1 MELSGRICFVKL
13 TRITLKNYRNIAQME
28 LSPCDTVNVI
38 YGDNGQGKTNLLES
52 IYLLTGNPSF
62 RGAKLSEV
70 IRFSQKQSQI
80 TALFSDQEREQKL
93 SIKLGAKKEIL
104 LNQVPLKKYS
114 ELAGQFYC
122 VVFSPEDLDFV
133 KGSPKNRRRFL
144 DSAICQITPQ
154 YMGYLEQYDHVLEQ
168 RNALL
173 KELNRSPYW
182 KDTLDIW
189 DLQLAKL
196 GTILSIYRKDYL
208 AKLGRVSS
216 VIYDGLSS
224 QRERFSLRYL
234 SSGFDSMEEI
244 TSYEDEIIKDY
255 LQKLQSFLEQ
265 DIRCG
270 FTNVGIH
277 RDDID
282 LLVNDLPAKTYGS
295 QGQQRSCILALK
307 LAEASL
313 LYRVTGEKPVILLD
327 DVMSELDAGRQ
338 EYVLNHVKDQQ
349 VFITCCDVIHTIRLK
364 EGKIFRVGGGSLMEE
379 KAFSQAE

>member
-1 MELSGRICFVKL
+1 MRL
-13 TRITLKNYRNIAQME
+13 TRITLTNYRNIAQME
-28 LSPCDTVNVI
+28 LAPCDTVNVI

-52 IYLLTGNPSF
+52 IFLLTGNPSF
-62 RGAKLSEV
+62 RGAKLNEL
-70 IRFSQKQSQI
+70 IQFSQKQSKI
-80 TALFSDQEREQKL
+80 TALFSDREREQKL
-93 SIKLGAKKEIL
+93 SIKLGTKKEIL

-154 YMGYLEQYDHVLEQ
+154 YMGYLEQYERVLEQ

-189 DLQLAKL
+189 DLQLSKL

-208 AKLGRVSS
+208 EKLGKVSA

-224 QRERFSLRYL
+224 QKEQFSLHYL
-234 SSGFDSMEEI
+234 SSGFASTEEI
-244 TSYEDEIIKDY
+244 KSYEDRFIKDY
-255 LQKLQSFLEQ
+255 FDRLQSSLEQ

-282 LLVNDLPAKTYGS
+282 LLINGLSAKTFGS

-307 LAEASL
+307 LSEASL

-327 DVMSELDAGRQ
+327 DVMSELDASRQ

-364 EGKIFRVGGGSLMEE
+364 EGKIFRIEGGALAEE
-379 KAFSQAE
+379 KEFSSEG

>member
-1 MELSGRICFVKL
+1 MKL
-13 TRITLKNYRNIAQME
+13 AKITLKNYRNIEQME
-28 LSPCDTVNVI
+28 ISPCDKVNVI

-62 RGAKLSEV
+62 RGAKLNEL
-70 IRFSQKQSQI
+70 IRFSEKQARL
-80 TALFSDQEREQKL
+80 TALFSDRQRQQKL
-93 SIKLGAKKEIL
+93 SLKLGAKKEIL

-133 KGSPKNRRRFL
+133 KGSPKNRRRFI

-154 YMGYLEQYDHVLEQ
+154 YMGYLEQYERVLDQ

-173 KELNRSPYW
+173 KEIHRSPYW

-208 AKLGRVSS
+208 DKLARVSS

-224 QRERFSLRYL
+224 QKEAFSLQYL
-234 SSGFDSMEEI
+234 SSGFDTMEEI
-244 TSYEDEIIKDY
+244 KSYEDRFIKMY
-255 LQKLQSFLEQ
+255 LDKLQSSLEQ
-265 DIRCG
+265 DIRYG
-270 FTNVGIH
+270 FTNIGIH
-277 RDDID
+277 RDDMEI
-282 LLVNDLPAKTYGS
+282 LVNGMPAKTYGS

-307 LAEASL
+307 LSEASL

-364 EGKIFRVGGGSLMEE
+364 EGKIFRIEKGALTEE
-379 KAFSQAE
+379 KEFSSQ

>member
-1 MELSGRICFVKL
+1 MRL
-13 TRITLKNYRNIAQME
+13 TRITLTNYRNIAQME
-28 LSPCDTVNVI
+28 LAPCDTVNVI
-38 YGDNGQGKTNLLES
+38 YGDNGQDKTNLLES
-52 IYLLTGNPSF
+52 IFLLTGNPSF
-62 RGAKLSEV
+62 RGAKLNEL
-70 IRFSQKQSQI
+70 IQFSQKQSKI
-80 TALFSDQEREQKL
+80 TALFSDREREQKL
-93 SIKLGAKKEIL
+93 SIKLGTKKEIL
-104 LNQVPLKKYS
+104 LLVLS
-114 ELAGQFYC
+114 GIALL
-122 VVFSPEDLDFV
+122 FSPEDLDFV

-154 YMGYLEQYDHVLEQ
+154 YMGYLEQYERVLEQ

-189 DLQLAKL
+189 DLQLSKL

-208 AKLGRVSS
+208 EKLGKVSA

-224 QRERFSLRYL
+224 QKEQFSLHYL
-234 SSGFDSMEEI
+234 SSGFASTEEI
-244 TSYEDEIIKDY
+244 KSYEDRFIKDY
-255 LQKLQSFLEQ
+255 FDRLQSSLEQ

-282 LLVNDLPAKTYGS
+282 LLINGLSAKTFGS

-307 LAEASL
+307 LSEASL

-327 DVMSELDAGRQ
+327 DVMSELDASRQ

-364 EGKIFRVGGGSLMEE
+364 EGKIFRIEGGALAEE
-379 KAFSQAE
+379 KEFSSEG

>member
-1 MELSGRICFVKL
+1 MKL

-295 QGQQRSCILALK
+295 QGQTAEKLYSGFKTCGGVAALSGHRRKAGDSVGRCDERIGCWPARICIKPCEGPAGFYY
-307 LAEASL
+307 L
-313 LYRVTGEKPVILLD
+313 LRCDSYHSFEGGENLP
-327 DVMSELDAGRQ
+327 GRGRFPYGG
-338 EYVLNHVKDQQ
+338 ES
-349 VFITCCDVIHTIRLK
+349 VFSSGIGDRK
-364 EGKIFRVGGGSLMEE
+364 GE
-379 KAFSQAE
+379 